1 MEDAITLRQIRND
14 ELSFLSQLYM
24 TTRTDIAMLPW
35 SVPEKT
41 AFCHSQFLA
50 QHRHYQK
57 YFSGA
62 EFSLI
67 LSAGQPIGRL
77 YIDRLEDEFRL
88 IDIALLPEFR
98 GRGIG
103 TALLRD
109 LIDEASAA
117 GKPLRL
123 RVEPGNPARH
133 WYEREGFRAIAD
145 EQVNLHMERLPDTI
159 HIRSA

>member
-1 MEDAITLRQIRND
+1 MDDVITLRQIQD
-14 ELSFLSQLYM
+14 DDLSFLSQLYM

-35 SVPEKT
+35 SVSEKT

-50 QHRHYQK
+50 QHRHYQQ
-57 YFSGA
+57 YFAGA

-67 LSAGQPIGRL
+67 LCLDQPAGRL
-77 YIDRLEDEFRL
+77 YIDRLEHEIRL
-88 IDIALLPEFR
+88 IDIALLPEIR

-109 LIDEASAA
+109 LIDEANAA

-123 RVEPGNPARH
+123 RVEPGNPARQ
-133 WYEREGFRAIAD
+133 WYEREGFRAIVD
-145 EQVNLHMERLPDTI
+145 EHVNLHMERQPDPV
-159 HIRSA
+159 HAGSS